1 MSEVLLT
8 NDEAQ
13 ALNQSLEA
21 DFQNHG
27 LVLKSYQALNLADLD
42 FSISDQCDQLF
53 SALAAASAEI
63 GATVTMTGRNS
74 RFKTADNQ
82 FQGSLYATLD
92 DAVKASKVILGRHG
106 LALMMPPTG
115 GPQAGAYFIQCLLV
129 HSSGQWIKSR
139 YQLPVDVKSDSQTI
153 SSANT
158 YGKRIVTLG
167 MLNMALGDGED
178 DDGNSE
184 TPPSNDSGR
193 QSFYQ
198 DSGAPRVDDA
208 PPPSDPPPSEGPP
221 PKPELKGGYDG
232 ELPTSKAQILGKI
245 KNISSMSDLQA
256 VKNMANDMV
265 RMGYLDREK
274 HVPEVSNKIKVAEE
288 NLQKSMKVDS
298 SGLAAAP
305 ITQE

>member
-1 MSEVLLT
+1 MSEALIST
-8 NDEAQ
+8 EEAN

-21 DFQNHG
+21 DFQQHG
-27 LVLKSYQALNLADLD
+27 MMFKSYQAVNLADLD
-42 FSISDQCDQLF
+42 FAVSDQCDQIF
-53 SALAAASAEI
+53 SSLAAASAEI

-167 MLNMALGDGED
+167 MLNMAPGDGED
-178 DDGNSE
+178 DDGNAE
-184 TPPSNDSGR
+184 GPPPNDSGR
-193 QSFYQ
+193 QGFYQ
-198 DSGAPRVDDA
+198 DSGAPRVNDA

-221 PKPELKGGYDG
+221 PKPELKGGYEG
-232 ELPTSKAQILGKI
+232 ELPTTKAQILGRI
-245 KNISSMSDLQA
+245 KNVSSMSDLQA

-274 HVPEVSNKIKVAEE
+274 HVPEVLNKIRVAED
-288 NLQKSMKVDS
+288 NLQKSMKVDA
-298 SGLAAAP
+298 SGLAAEP
-305 ITQE
+305 INQE

>member
-1 MSEVLLT
+1 MSEALLT

-27 LVLKSYQALNLADLD
+27 LVLKSYQAVNLADLD

-63 GATVTMTGRNS
+63 GATVAMTGRNS

-92 DAVKASKVILGRHG
+92 DCVKASKVILGKHG
-106 LALMMPPTG
+106 LALIMPPTG
-115 GPQAGAYFIQCLLV
+115 GPQAGAYFIQCMLV
-129 HSSGQWIKSR
+129 HKSGQWIKSR
-139 YQLPVDVKSDSQTI
+139 YQLPVDVKADSQVI

-158 YGKRIVTLG
+158 YGKRILTLG
-167 MLNMALGDGED
+167 MLNMAPGDSED
-178 DDGNSE
+178 DDGNQE
-184 TPPSNDSGR
+184 TSPPPNNSGR

-208 PPPSDPPPSEGPP
+208 PPPPEPENLPPQ
-221 PKPELKGGYDG
+221 KPELKGGYDG

-245 KNISSMSDLQA
+245 KNISSMSELQA

-288 NLQKSMKVDS
+288 NLQKSMKVDA